1 MSSSFNNILRLYNS
15 KFKSYADAVNTGKNV
30 FLEGTCASFPALFFS
45 CIRDRIDAPSVLFV
59 LEDEQTAAY
68 FYHDLCQILG
78 DDGVCFFPSSY
89 KRNISYG
96 QTDQANVLLRTAA
109 LTQLAEL
116 GVKGRAGEHPL
127 YLISYPEA
135 LAEKVPAANQIG
147 SNSVTLSVGQN
158 IDRDELQ
165 KQLFDLGFSFDNYVY
180 EPGQYAT
187 RGSIL
192 DIFSFSCEYP
202 YRIDFFG
209 DTIDSIRTFSI
220 DDQLSRDSVESV
232 TLVPHLNA
240 PASDMMLLTDYLP
253 NNSVCALFDADLA
266 LDQIEA
272 ISRQLSNTEN
282 IANRMRL
289 LQAEAEGNASE
300 TVLCV
305 ASGDEFKE
313 SLKSFKQIW
322 FGTHLPVVA
331 HDFGEYSKIHFDI
344 TPQPLFQKNFDLVQ
358 SELLRCLARG
368 YKIFILTDSIKQTDR
383 LNDIFKEQG
392 AEIGFTPVD
401 RTLHMGFADNAN
413 KLCCYTDHQIFDR
426 YHKYSLKSD
435 AARVGKAALSIKEL
449 SQFQIGDYIVHIDH
463 GIGQFGGL
471 VKIPVG
477 DKMREVVKI
486 IYKNNDVVFVSIHAL
501 GKISKYKGKDGTP
514 PVVNK
519 LGSGAWENLKERTKG
534 KIKDIARDLIQL
546 YAKRMAESGFA
557 FSPDSYLQNELE
569 AGFMYED
576 TPDQLSATRDIKAD
590 MENVRPMDRLIC
602 GDVGFGKTELA
613 IRAAFK
619 AVADNK
625 QVAVLVPTTVLAFQ
639 HFRTFSERL
648 KDFPCRV
655 EYLSRAKSNAQTNM
669 ILADLAQGKI
679 DIIVGTHKLI
689 GKGVVFKDLGLL
701 IIDEEQKFG
710 VAVKEK
716 LKALK
721 VNVDTLTLTATPIPR
736 TLQFSL
742 MGARDM
748 SILQTPPANRYPIQT
763 EIHAF
768 NGDIIEQAV
777 NFEMSRNG
785 QLFIISNRISSL
797 FELEALV
804 NKLVPDARVAVGHGQ
819 MDPDQ
824 LEKIITGFINFDYD
838 VLIATSIIENGID
851 IPNVNTI
858 IINDAHHFG
867 LSDLHQMRG
876 RVGRS
881 NRKAFCYLLAP
892 PLSVLPPD
900 ARRRLQAIETF
911 SDLGSGLQIALQD
924 LDIRGA
930 GNLLGAEQSGFIA
943 DLGYETYQKIL
954 REAMQELKN
963 GEFKD
968 LFREQEREQKSNSMK
983 KGAAARSSVVEY
995 ASECNVESDLEIF
1008 FPTDYVPNGT
1018 ERISLYRDLDNSRSM
1033 QDIDRFRD
1041 RLSDRFG
1048 HLPYQAEELIRLV
1061 RLKRL
1066 VLRIGV
1072 ETIFL
1077 KAGRMRL
1084 IFVQDCPEFFESEA
1098 FTPILQ
1104 YAIANQNRCRLEEK
1118 NGRRAMI
1125 IESVPNVE
1133 TALDVIRNLIPEQVF

>member
-1 MSSSFNNILRLYNS
+1 MESDSSFDIILRLYNA
-15 KFKSYADAVNTGKNV
+15 KLRAYADAVNCGNNV
-30 FLEGTCASFPALFFS
+30 FLEGTCASFPGVFFS
-45 CIRDRIDAPSVLFV
+45 GIRDRIDVPAILFV
-59 LEDEQTAAY
+59 LEDEQNAAY
-68 FYHDLCQILG
+68 FYHDLCQISG
-78 DDGVCFFPSSY
+78 ESDIYFFPSSY
-89 KRNISYG
+89 KRSISYG
-96 QTDQANVLLRTAA
+96 QIDQANVLLRTTVLTRLAA
-109 LTQLAEL
+109 LEA
-116 GVKGRAGEHPL
+116 KGKQSGQCV
-127 YLISYPEA
+127 YVVSYPEA
-135 LAEKVPAANQIG
+135 LAEKVPAACRIG
-147 SNSVTLSVGQN
+147 ETSITLSVGQEIN
-158 IDRDELQ
+158 RDELQ
-165 KQLFDLGFSFDNYVY
+165 KQLFDLGFSFDSYVY

-192 DIFSFSCEYP
+192 DIFSYSCELP
-202 YRIDFFG
+202 YRVDFFG

-220 DDQLSRDSVESV
+220 DDQLSRESVDSV
-232 TLVPHLNA
+232 TLVPHLSAREN
-240 PASDMMLLTDYLP
+240 DMMLFTDYLP
-253 NNSVCALFDADLA
+253 KGSLCALYDADLA
-266 LDQIEA
+266 LDQIET
-272 ISRQLSNTEN
+272 IDRQLSDTGSV
-282 IANRMRL
+282 ANRMRI
-289 LQAEAEGNASE
+289 LQAQTEEGNTSE
-300 TVLCV
+300 KVCV
-305 ASGDEFKE
+305 AGKDEFRK
-313 SLKSFKQIW
+313 SLFSCKQIW
-322 FGTHLPVVA
+322 FGTHLPLIA
-331 HDFGEYSKIHFDI
+331 QETGEYSKIHFDI
-344 TPQPLFQKNFDLVQ
+344 APQPLFQKNFDLVQ
-358 SELLRCLARG
+358 SELLRCLAKG
-368 YKIFILTDSIKQTDR
+368 YKIFILTDNTRQTDR
-383 LNDIFKEQG
+383 LKAIFKERG

-413 KLCCYTDHQIFDR
+413 KVCCYTDHQIFDR

-463 GIGQFGGL
+463 GIGKFGGL

-514 PVVNK
+514 PAINR

-546 YAKRMAESGFA
+546 YSKRMAESGFA

-569 AGFMYED
+569 ASFIYED
-576 TPDQLSATRDIKAD
+576 TPDQLTATRDIKAD
-590 MENVRPMDRLIC
+590 MESNRPMDRLVC

-655 EYLSRAKSNAQTNM
+655 EYLSRAKSNAQTNQ

-748 SILQTPPANRYPIQT
+748 SILHTPPANRYPIQT

-768 NGDIIEQAV
+768 SGDIIEQAV

-797 FELEALV
+797 YELEALV
-804 NKLVPDARVAVGHGQ
+804 NRLVPDARVAVGHGQ

-858 IINDAHHFG
+858 IINDAHNFG

-892 PLSVLPPD
+892 PLSVLQPD

-954 REAMQELKN
+954 REAMQELKT

-968 LFREQEREQKSNSMK
+968 LFKEQNRIQRAN
-983 KGAAARSSVVEY
+983 V
-995 ASECNVESDLEIF
+995 SECNVESDLELF

-1018 ERISLYRDLDNSRSM
+1018 ERISLYRELDSNRSM
-1033 QDIDRFRD
+1033 RDIDSFKD
-1041 RLSDRFG
+1041 RLFDRFG
-1048 HLPYQAEELIRLV
+1048 HLPYQAEELIRVV

-1066 VLRIGV
+1066 LLGLAV
-1072 ETIFL
+1072 ETVFL

-1084 IFVQDCPEFFESEA
+1084 IFSPDCPEFFESDS

-1104 YAIANQNRCRLEEK
+1104 YVMANPNRCRLEDK
-1118 NGRRAMI
+1118 NGRQSMI
-1125 IESVPNVE
+1125 VEGVPNVE
-1133 TALDVIRNLIPEQVF
+1133 TALDIVNTLIQEPKF